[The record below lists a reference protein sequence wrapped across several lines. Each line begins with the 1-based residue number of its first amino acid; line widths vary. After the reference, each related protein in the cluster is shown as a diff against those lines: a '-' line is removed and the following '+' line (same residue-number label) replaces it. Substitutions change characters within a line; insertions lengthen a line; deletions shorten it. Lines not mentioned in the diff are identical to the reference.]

1 MSGSQNRS
9 CCNIIYRLGLNIVM
23 LLTLLLSILLFTG
36 SFLTTCYAD
45 NMETQQVLLRPDNP
59 LWNLLE
65 LAGFGLLFCGCLYLY
80 EKIGEKFRRGLLVF
94 TLTFVFGLGILLILF
109 GRTVPAADALS
120 VYNAAAEWILGNT
133 DIIHP
138 TVSYLSYYPQQIG
151 LMAFLEL
158 LLRIWNLTG
167 LSVPTWHFIKL
178 VYVCLLCGA
187 VWFQYLSLQYLWP
200 ENYKKISCCYLVL
213 VCCNLPMIM
222 YSSFV
227 YGEIPSFAALSV
239 GWYLLLRLLGSSS
252 PDSSYRDNV
261 SPGGSSPGGSY
272 RNNVSPGGSSPD
284 SSYRDNVSRND
295 APSVTAYDYVPRMLR
310 QILFTGFGSILFLT
324 LSVMLRKNSLI
335 PVIAVLLVLLFE
347 ALRPG
352 RNGKMRLGLLIMA
365 VCLAVTSVGI
375 LPLVQKCYE
384 KKAGNTLSSGVTAM
398 SYLAMGM
405 QEASRGCGWYN
416 GFNIDTYDTAGMDTA
431 IANEISRLA
440 IDERLTYFREH
451 PGYTADFYLHKH
463 LSQWADGTY
472 ASRQATLA
480 TYGGRSAFFKEVY
493 EGSLSGGYIEWCNA
507 WQNVLYLG
515 VLVFCIDSLKKRRK
529 SKVVGHMADQ
539 TAGHTAGC
547 TADQMADQLDADQLG
562 ADQLDA
568 DQLGADQHG
577 ADQHGAD
584 RHGADRHGADQHGAD
599 RHGADRHGADRHGAD
614 WHGAD
619 RLGADRLYVYV
630 GLIAV
635 LGGFLFH
642 TFWEANSRYIFSYS
656 LLLMPYCGAGVYTGI
671 CRIRDG
677 VRSRFH

>member
-23 LLTLLLSILLFTG
+23 LLTMLLSMLLFAG

-138 TVSYLSYYPQQIG
+138 TVSYLSYYSQQIG

-167 LSVPTWHFIKL
+167 LSVPAWHFIKL

-187 VWFQYLSLQYLWP
+187 IWFQYLSLQYLWP

-239 GWYLLLRLLGSSS
+239 GCYLLLRLLGSI
-252 PDSSYRDNV
+252 
-261 SPGGSSPGGSY
+261 SPGG
-272 RNNVSPGGSSPD
+272 
-284 SSYRDNVSRND
+284 SYRDNVSRND

-335 PVIAVLLVLLFE
+335 PIIAVLLVLLFE

-431 IANEISRLA
+431 LANEISRLA

-547 TADQMADQLDADQLG
+547 TADHMADQLDANQLG
-562 ADQLDA
+562 ADRHDA
-568 DQLGADQHG
+568 DQ
-577 ADQHGAD
+577 
-584 RHGADRHGADQHGAD
+584 
-599 RHGADRHGADRHGAD
+599 
-614 WHGAD
+614 HGAD

>member
-1 MSGSQNRS
+1 MSGSQNRF

-23 LLTLLLSILLFTG
+23 LLTLLLSMLLFAG

-80 EKIGEKFRRGLLVF
+80 KKIGEKFRRGLLVL

-167 LSVPTWHFIKL
+167 LSVPAWHFIKL

-187 VWFQYLSLQYLWP
+187 IWFQYLSLQYLWP
-200 ENYKKISCCYLVL
+200 ENYKNISCCYLVL

-239 GWYLLLRLLGSSS
+239 GCYLLLRLLGGVS
-252 PDSSYRDNV
+252 PGGSYRDNV
-261 SPGGSSPGGSY
+261 SPC
-272 RNNVSPGGSSPD
+272 GSSPD

-365 VCLAVTSVGI
+365 VCLAVTSVSV
-375 LPLVQKCYE
+375 LPLTQKIYE

-431 IANEISRLA
+431 LANEISRLA

-515 VLVFCIDSLKKRRK
+515 VLVFCIGSLKKRRK

-539 TAGHTAGC
+539 TAGHTEGC
-547 TADQMADQLDADQLG
+547 TADHMADQLDADQL
-562 ADQLDA
+562 
-568 DQLGADQHG
+568 
-577 ADQHGAD
+577 
-584 RHGADRHGADQHGAD
+584 GAD
-599 RHGADRHGADRHGAD
+599 RHGADRHGADRLGAD
-614 WHGAD
+614 RHGAD
-619 RLGADRLYVYV
+619 RLGADRLYIYV

-642 TFWEANSRYIFSYS
+642 IFWEANSRYIFSYS
-656 LLLMPYCGAGVYTGI
+656 LLLMPYCGAGIYTGI

>member
-1 MSGSQNRS
+1 
-9 CCNIIYRLGLNIVM
+9 M
-23 LLTLLLSILLFTG
+23 LLTLLLSMLLFAG

-80 EKIGEKFRRGLLVF
+80 KKIGEKFRRGLLVF

-167 LSVPTWHFIKL
+167 LSVPAWHFIKL

-187 VWFQYLSLQYLWP
+187 IWFQYLSLQYLWP

-239 GWYLLLRLLGSSS
+239 GCYLLLRLLG
-252 PDSSYRDNV
+252 NV
-261 SPGGSSPGGSY
+261 SPGGSY
-272 RNNVSPGGSSPD
+272 RDNVSPGGSSPD

-539 TAGHTAGC
+539 TAGHTAGR
-547 TADQMADQLDADQLG
+547 TADQMADQL
-562 ADQLDA
+562 
-568 DQLGADQHG
+568 
-577 ADQHGAD
+577 GAD
-584 RHGADRHGADQHGAD
+584 RHDADRHGVDQ
-599 RHGADRHGADRHGAD
+599 
-614 WHGAD
+614 
-619 RLGADRLYVYV
+619 LYVYV

-656 LLLMPYCGAGVYTGI
+656 LLLMPYCGTGVYTGI

>member
-23 LLTLLLSILLFTG
+23 LLTLLLSMLLFAG

-80 EKIGEKFRRGLLVF
+80 KKIGEKFRRGLLVF

-120 VYNAAAEWILGNT
+120 VYNAAAEWILRNT

-167 LSVPTWHFIKL
+167 LSVPAWHFIKL

-187 VWFQYLSLQYLWP
+187 IWFQYLSLQYLWP
-200 ENYKKISCCYLVL
+200 ENYKNISCCYLVL

-239 GWYLLLRLLGSSS
+239 GCYLLLRLLGSVS
-252 PDSSYRDNV
+252 PGGSYRDNV
-261 SPGGSSPGGSY
+261 SPGSSY
-272 RNNVSPGGSSPD
+272 RDNISPGGSSPD

-335 PVIAVLLVLLFE
+335 PIIAVLLVLLFE

-431 IANEISRLA
+431 LANEISRLA

-539 TAGHTAGC
+539 TAGYTAGC
-547 TADQMADQLDADQLG
+547 TADHMADQ
-562 ADQLDA
+562 
-568 DQLGADQHG
+568 
-577 ADQHGAD
+577 
-584 RHGADRHGADQHGAD
+584 
-599 RHGADRHGADRHGAD
+599 HGAD

>member
-23 LLTLLLSILLFTG
+23 LLTMLLSMLLFAG

-45 NMETQQVLLRPDNP
+45 NMETQRVLLRPDNP

-167 LSVPTWHFIKL
+167 LSVPAWHFIKL

-187 VWFQYLSLQYLWP
+187 IWFQYLSLQYLWP

-227 YGEIPSFAALSV
+227 YGEIPSFAALSM
-239 GWYLLLRLLGSSS
+239 GCYLLLRLLGG
-252 PDSSYRDNV
+252 V
-261 SPGGSSPGGSY
+261 SPGGSY
-272 RNNVSPGGSSPD
+272 RDSVSLGGSSLGG
-284 SSYRDNVSRND
+284 SSLGGSSLGGSRND

-375 LPLVQKCYE
+375 LPLIQKCYE

-507 WQNVLYLG
+507 WQNALYLG
-515 VLVFCIDSLKKRRK
+515 VLIFCIDSLKKRRE
-529 SKVVGHMADQ
+529 SRATGHMDGRTADRMAEHTAGYTADQ
-539 TAGHTAGC
+539 MAEHTTGCTADPIVGHTAGC
-547 TADQMADQLDADQLG
+547 TADRPG
-562 ADQLDA
+562 T
-568 DQLGADQHG
+568 
-577 ADQHGAD
+577 
-584 RHGADRHGADQHGAD
+584 
-599 RHGADRHGADRHGAD
+599 
-614 WHGAD
+614 D
-619 RLGADRLYVYV
+619 RLGTDHLYVYV

-656 LLLMPYCGAGVYTGI
+656 LLLMPYCGTGVYTGI

>member
-23 LLTLLLSILLFTG
+23 LLTLLLSMLLFAG

-65 LAGFGLLFCGCLYLY
+65 LAGFGLLFCGCLSLY

-167 LSVPTWHFIKL
+167 LSVPAWHFIKL

-187 VWFQYLSLQYLWP
+187 IWFQYLSLQYLWP

-239 GWYLLLRLLGSSS
+239 GCYLLLRLLGS
-252 PDSSYRDNV
+252 V
-261 SPGGSSPGGSY
+261 SPGGSS
-272 RNNVSPGGSSPD
+272 
-284 SSYRDNVSRND
+284 RDNVSRND

-335 PVIAVLLVLLFE
+335 PIIAVLLVLLFE

-547 TADQMADQLDADQLG
+547 TADHMADQLDADQL
-562 ADQLDA
+562 
-568 DQLGADQHG
+568 G

-599 RHGADRHGADRHGAD
+599 QHGADRHGADRHGANRLGADRHGADRHGAD

>member
-23 LLTLLLSILLFTG
+23 LLTLLLSMLLFAG

-167 LSVPTWHFIKL
+167 LSAPAWHFIKL

-200 ENYKKISCCYLVL
+200 EKYKKISCCYLVL

-239 GWYLLLRLLGSSS
+239 GCYLLLRLLGGVSPGGSYRDNVSPCGSS

-261 SPGGSSPGGSY
+261 SLGS
-272 RNNVSPGGSSPD
+272 SSPD

-384 KKAGNTLSSGVTAM
+384 KKTGNTLSSGVTAM

-547 TADQMADQLDADQLG
+547 TADHMAEHTAGRTADPIVG
-562 ADQLDA
+562 HTA
-568 DQLGADQHG
+568 GRT
-577 ADQHGAD
+577 AD
-584 RHGADRHGADQHGAD
+584 RPGT
-599 RHGADRHGADRHGAD
+599 
-614 WHGAD
+614 D
-619 RLGADRLYVYV
+619 RLGTDHLYVYV

>member
-1 MSGSQNRS
+1 MSGSQNRF

-23 LLTLLLSILLFTG
+23 LLSLLLSMLLFAG

-80 EKIGEKFRRGLLVF
+80 KKIGEKFRRGLLVF

-167 LSVPTWHFIKL
+167 LSVPAWHFIKL

-187 VWFQYLSLQYLWP
+187 IWFQYLSLQYLWP
-200 ENYKKISCCYLVL
+200 ENYKNISCCYLVL

-239 GWYLLLRLLGSSS
+239 GCYLLLRLLGSVS
-252 PDSSYRDNV
+252 PSSSYRDSV
-261 SPGGSSPGGSY
+261 SLGG
-272 RNNVSPGGSSPD
+272 
-284 SSYRDNVSRND
+284 SYRDNVSRND
-295 APSVTAYDYVPRMLR
+295 APSVTAYDHVPRMLR
-310 QILFTGFGSILFLT
+310 QILFTGFSSILFLT
-324 LSVMLRKNSLI
+324 LSVLLRKNSLI

-365 VCLAVTSVGI
+365 VCLAVTSVSV
-375 LPLVQKCYE
+375 LPLTQKIYE

-431 IANEISRLA
+431 LANEISRLA
-440 IDERLTYFREH
+440 IDVRLAYFLEH

-515 VLVFCIDSLKKRRK
+515 VLVFCIGSLKKRRK
-529 SKVVGHMADQ
+529 SRAAGHMDGRTADRM
-539 TAGHTAGC
+539 AEHTAGY
-547 TADQMADQLDADQLG
+547 TADQMAEHTTG
-562 ADQLDA
+562 CT
-568 DQLGADQHG
+568 
-577 ADQHGAD
+577 AD
-584 RHGADRHGADQHGAD
+584 RPGTDRL
-599 RHGADRHGADRHGAD
+599 
-614 WHGAD
+614 GAD
-619 RLGADRLYVYV
+619 RLGADRLGTDRLYVYV

-642 TFWEANSRYIFSYS
+642 IFWEANSRYIFSYS
-656 LLLMPYCGAGVYTGI
+656 LLLMPYCGAGIYTGI

>member
-23 LLTLLLSILLFTG
+23 LLTLLLSMLLFAG

-80 EKIGEKFRRGLLVF
+80 EKTGEKFRRGLLVF
-94 TLTFVFGLGILLILF
+94 TLTFVFVIGVLLILF

-167 LSVPTWHFIKL
+167 LSAPAWHFIKFI
-178 VYVCLLCGA
+178 YVCLLCGA
-187 VWFQYLSLQYLWP
+187 IWFQYLSLQYLWP

-239 GWYLLLRLLGSSS
+239 GCYLLLRLLGSVSPGGSS
-252 PDSSYRDNV
+252 RDSV
-261 SPGGSSPGGSY
+261 SPGGSSPH
-272 RNNVSPGGSSPD
+272 
-284 SSYRDNVSRND
+284 
-295 APSVTAYDYVPRMLR
+295 MLCR
-310 QILFTGFGSILFLT
+310 IIFTGLGSILFLT

-335 PVIAVLLVLLFE
+335 PIIAVLLVLLFE
-347 ALRPG
+347 ALRFG
-352 RNGKMRLGLLIMA
+352 RSVRSRLCLLGMA

-384 KKAGNTLSSGVTAM
+384 KKSGNTLSSGVTAM

-431 IANEISRLA
+431 LANEISRLA
-440 IDERLTYFREH
+440 IDERLAYFREH

-480 TYGGRSAFFKEVY
+480 TYGGRSSFFKEVY

-547 TADQMADQLDADQLG
+547 TADHMADQL
-562 ADQLDA
+562 
-568 DQLGADQHG
+568 
-577 ADQHGAD
+577 
-584 RHGADRHGADQHGAD
+584 GAD

-614 WHGAD
+614 RLGADRHGAD
-619 RLGADRLYVYV
+619 WHGADRLYVYV

-642 TFWEANSRYIFSYS
+642 IFWEANSRYIFSYS

>member
-1 MSGSQNRS
+1 
-9 CCNIIYRLGLNIVM
+9 M
-23 LLTLLLSILLFTG
+23 LLTLLLSMLLFAG

-167 LSVPTWHFIKL
+167 LSVPAWHFIKL

-187 VWFQYLSLQYLWP
+187 IWFQYLSLQYLWP

-239 GWYLLLRLLGSSS
+239 GCYLLLRLLGGSS
-252 PDSSYRDNV
+252 PDS
-261 SPGGSSPGGSY
+261 SY

-539 TAGHTAGC
+539 TAGHTAGR
-547 TADQMADQLDADQLG
+547 TADQMADQL
-562 ADQLDA
+562 
-568 DQLGADQHG
+568 
-577 ADQHGAD
+577 GAD
-584 RHGADRHGADQHGAD
+584 RHDADRHGVDQ
-599 RHGADRHGADRHGAD
+599 
-614 WHGAD
+614 
-619 RLGADRLYVYV
+619 LYVYV

-656 LLLMPYCGAGVYTGI
+656 LLLMPYCGTGVYTGI

>member
-1 MSGSQNRS
+1 MSGSQHRS
-9 CCNIIYRLGLNIVM
+9 CYNIIYRLGLNIVM
-23 LLTLLLSILLFTG
+23 LLTLLLSMLLFAG

-80 EKIGEKFRRGLLVF
+80 KKIGEKFRRGLLVF

-167 LSVPTWHFIKL
+167 LSVPAWHFIKL

-187 VWFQYLSLQYLWP
+187 IWFQYLSLQYLWP

-239 GWYLLLRLLGSSS
+239 GCYLLLRLLGGVSPGGSYQDNVSPCGSS

-261 SPGGSSPGGSY
+261 SLGS
-272 RNNVSPGGSSPD
+272 SSPD

-375 LPLVQKCYE
+375 LPLIQKCYE

-480 TYGGRSAFFKEVY
+480 TYGGRSAFFKKVY

-515 VLVFCIDSLKKRRK
+515 VMVFCIDSLKKRRK
-529 SKVVGHMADQ
+529 SKVAGQTTGQ
-539 TAGHTAGC
+539 TAGC
-547 TADQMADQLDADQLG
+547 SADQMAEQLGTDLLG
-562 ADQLDA
+562 ADQ
-568 DQLGADQHG
+568 
-577 ADQHGAD
+577 
-584 RHGADRHGADQHGAD
+584 
-599 RHGADRHGADRHGAD
+599 
-614 WHGAD
+614 
-619 RLGADRLYVYV
+619 LYVYV

-671 CRIRDG
+671 CRIRDV

>member
-9 CCNIIYRLGLNIVM
+9 CCNIIHRLGLNIVM
-23 LLTLLLSILLFTG
+23 LLTLLLSMLLFAG

-167 LSVPTWHFIKL
+167 LSVPAWHFIKL

-187 VWFQYLSLQYLWP
+187 IWFQYLSLQYLWP

-239 GWYLLLRLLGSSS
+239 GCYLLLRLLGG
-252 PDSSYRDNV
+252 V
-261 SPGGSSPGGSY
+261 SPGG
-272 RNNVSPGGSSPD
+272 
-284 SSYRDNVSRND
+284 SYRDNVSRND

-515 VLVFCIDSLKKRRK
+515 VLVFCIGSLKKRRK

-547 TADQMADQLDADQLG
+547 TADHM

-599 RHGADRHGADRHGAD
+599 RHGADRHGAD

-619 RLGADRLYVYV
+619 RLYIYV

>member
-23 LLTLLLSILLFTG
+23 LLTLLLSMLLFAG

-167 LSVPTWHFIKL
+167 LSVPAWHFIKL

-187 VWFQYLSLQYLWP
+187 IWFQYLSLQYLWP

-239 GWYLLLRLLGSSS
+239 GCYLLLRLLGS
-252 PDSSYRDNV
+252 
-261 SPGGSSPGGSY
+261 
-272 RNNVSPGGSSPD
+272 VSPGGSSPD

-515 VLVFCIDSLKKRRK
+515 VLVFCIGSLKKRRK

-547 TADQMADQLDADQLG
+547 TADHMADQHGADWHGADRLG
-562 ADQLDA
+562 ADRH
-568 DQLGADQHG
+568 GADRHG

-584 RHGADRHGADQHGAD
+584 RLGADRHGADQHGAD
-599 RHGADRHGADRHGAD
+599 RHGADRHGAD

-619 RLGADRLYVYV
+619 RLYIYV

>member
-23 LLTLLLSILLFTG
+23 LLTLLLSMLLFAG

-65 LAGFGLLFCGCLYLY
+65 LAGFGLLFCGCLSLY

-167 LSVPTWHFIKL
+167 LSVPAWHFIKL

-187 VWFQYLSLQYLWP
+187 IWFQYLSLQYLWP
-200 ENYKKISCCYLVL
+200 ENYKNISCCYLVL

-261 SPGGSSPGGSY
+261 SPGGSSPDSSY
-272 RNNVSPGGSSPD
+272 RNNVSPGGS
-284 SSYRDNVSRND
+284 YR
-295 APSVTAYDYVPRMLR
+295 
-310 QILFTGFGSILFLT
+310 IIFTGFGSILFLT

-539 TAGHTAGC
+539 TAGYTAGC
-547 TADQMADQLDADQLG
+547 TADHMADQ
-562 ADQLDA
+562 
-568 DQLGADQHG
+568 
-577 ADQHGAD
+577 
-584 RHGADRHGADQHGAD
+584 
-599 RHGADRHGADRHGAD
+599 HGAD

>member
-23 LLTLLLSILLFTG
+23 LLTLLLSMLLFAG

-80 EKIGEKFRRGLLVF
+80 KKIGEKFRRGLLVF

-167 LSVPTWHFIKL
+167 LSVPAWHFIKL

-187 VWFQYLSLQYLWP
+187 IWFQYLSLQYLWP

-239 GWYLLLRLLGSSS
+239 GCYLLLRLLGGVSPGGSYQDNVSPCGSS

-261 SPGGSSPGGSY
+261 SLGS
-272 RNNVSPGGSSPD
+272 SSPD

-375 LPLVQKCYE
+375 LPLIQKCYE

-515 VLVFCIDSLKKRRK
+515 VLVFCIDSLKKHRK

-547 TADQMADQLDADQLG
+547 TADHMADQ
-562 ADQLDA
+562 
-568 DQLGADQHG
+568 
-577 ADQHGAD
+577 
-584 RHGADRHGADQHGAD
+584 
-599 RHGADRHGADRHGAD
+599 HGAD

-619 RLGADRLYVYV
+619 RLGADRHGADRHGADRLYIYV

>member
-23 LLTLLLSILLFTG
+23 LLTLLLSMLLFAG

-80 EKIGEKFRRGLLVF
+80 AKIGERFRRGLLLF
-94 TLTFVFGLGILLILF
+94 TLGFVFGLGVLLILF

-138 TVSYLSYYPQQIG
+138 TASYLSYYPQQIG

-158 LLRIWNLTG
+158 MLRIWNLTG
-167 LSVPTWHFIKL
+167 LSAPAWHFIKL

-187 VWFQYLSLQYLWP
+187 IWFQYLSLQYLWP
-200 ENYKKISCCYLVL
+200 ENYKKISCCYLVM

-239 GWYLLLRLLGSSS
+239 GCYLLLRLLGSSS
-252 PDSSYRDNV
+252 PDSFSRDNV
-261 SPGGSSPGGSY
+261 SLGSASL
-272 RNNVSPGGSSPD
+272 D

-295 APSVTAYDYVPRMLR
+295 APSVTTHGPAPHMLCR
-310 QILFTGFGSILFLT
+310 IIFTGFGSILFLT
-324 LSVMLRKNSLI
+324 LAVMLRKNSLV

-365 VCLAVTSVGI
+365 VCLAVTSVNV
-375 LPLVQKCYE
+375 LPLTQKIYE

-405 QEASRGCGWYN
+405 QEAPRGCGWYN
-416 GFNIDTYDTAGMDTA
+416 GFNIDIYDAAGMNTA
-431 IANEISRLA
+431 LSNEISRLA
-440 IDERLTYFREH
+440 INERLVYFREH

-507 WQNVLYLG
+507 WQNILYLG
-515 VLVFCIDSLKKRRK
+515 MLVFCIDSLKKRRE
-529 SKVVGHMADQ
+529 SRVAGHMADQ

-547 TADQMADQLDADQLG
+547 TADHMADQLDADQLG
-562 ADQLDA
+562 AD
-568 DQLGADQHG
+568 
-577 ADQHGAD
+577 
-584 RHGADRHGADQHGAD
+584 RHGADRYGAD
-599 RHGADRHGADRHGAD
+599 RH
-614 WHGAD
+614 
-619 RLGADRLYVYV
+619 GADRLYVYV

-656 LLLMPYCGAGVYTGI
+656 LLLMPYCGAGVCTGI

>member
-1 MSGSQNRS
+1 
-9 CCNIIYRLGLNIVM
+9 M
-23 LLTLLLSILLFTG
+23 LLTLLLSMLLFAG

-167 LSVPTWHFIKL
+167 LSVPAWHFIKL

-187 VWFQYLSLQYLWP
+187 IWFQYLSLQYLWP
-200 ENYKKISCCYLVL
+200 ENYKNISCCYLVL

-239 GWYLLLRLLGSSS
+239 GWYLLLRLLGG
-252 PDSSYRDNV
+252 V
-261 SPGGSSPGGSY
+261 SPGGSS
-272 RNNVSPGGSSPD
+272 
-284 SSYRDNVSRND
+284 RDNVSRND

-547 TADQMADQLDADQLG
+547 TADHM
-562 ADQLDA
+562 
-568 DQLGADQHG
+568 ADQHG
-577 ADQHGAD
+577 ADWHGADRLGADRHGAD

-599 RHGADRHGADRHGAD
+599 RLGADQHGADWHGADRHGADRHGAD
-614 WHGAD
+614 
-619 RLGADRLYVYV
+619 RLYIYV

>member
-23 LLTLLLSILLFTG
+23 LLTLLLSMLLFAG

-167 LSVPTWHFIKL
+167 LSAPAWHFIKL

-200 ENYKKISCCYLVL
+200 EKYKKISCCYLVL

-239 GWYLLLRLLGSSS
+239 GCYLLLRLLGGVSPGGSYRDNVSPCGSS

-261 SPGGSSPGGSY
+261 SLGS
-272 RNNVSPGGSSPD
+272 SSPD

-375 LPLVQKCYE
+375 LPLIQKCYE

-493 EGSLSGGYIEWCNA
+493 EGSLASAYIEWGNA

-515 VLVFCIDSLKKRRK
+515 MLLFCIATVRKRRPCNG
-529 SKVVGHMADQ
+529 SANAAANDDFRFRSI
-539 TAGHTAGC
+539 C
-547 TADQMADQLDADQLG
+547 
-562 ADQLDA
+562 
-568 DQLGADQHG
+568 
-577 ADQHGAD
+577 
-584 RHGADRHGADQHGAD
+584 
-599 RHGADRHGADRHGAD
+599 
-614 WHGAD
+614 
-619 RLGADRLYVYV
+619 LYTYT

>member
-23 LLTLLLSILLFTG
+23 LLTLLLSMLLFAG

-65 LAGFGLLFCGCLYLY
+65 LAGFGLLFCGCLSLY

-167 LSVPTWHFIKL
+167 LSVPAWHFIKL

-187 VWFQYLSLQYLWP
+187 IWFQYLSLQYLWP

-239 GWYLLLRLLGSSS
+239 GCYLLLRLLGGVSPGGSYQDNVSPCGSS

-261 SPGGSSPGGSY
+261 SLGS
-272 RNNVSPGGSSPD
+272 SSPD

-375 LPLVQKCYE
+375 LPLIQKCYE

-515 VLVFCIDSLKKRRK
+515 MLVFCIGSLKKRRK

-539 TAGHTAGC
+539 TAGHTEGC
-547 TADQMADQLDADQLG
+547 TADHM

-599 RHGADRHGADRHGAD
+599 RHGADRHGAD

-619 RLGADRLYVYV
+619 RLYIYV

>member
-23 LLTLLLSILLFTG
+23 LLTLLLSMLLFAG

-45 NMETQQVLLRPDNP
+45 NMETQQVLLRPDNL

-80 EKIGEKFRRGLLVF
+80 KKIGEKFRRGLLVF

-167 LSVPTWHFIKL
+167 LSVPAWHFIKL

-187 VWFQYLSLQYLWP
+187 IWFQHLSLQYLWP

-239 GWYLLLRLLGSSS
+239 GWYLLLRLLGGVS
-252 PDSSYRDNV
+252 PDSSSRDNV
-261 SPGGSSPGGSY
+261 SPGDSY
-272 RNNVSPGGSSPD
+272 R
-284 SSYRDNVSRND
+284 
-295 APSVTAYDYVPRMLR
+295 
-310 QILFTGFGSILFLT
+310 IIFTGFGSILFLT

-440 IDERLTYFREH
+440 IDESLTYFREH

-547 TADQMADQLDADQLG
+547 TADHM
-562 ADQLDA
+562 
-568 DQLGADQHG
+568 

-584 RHGADRHGADQHGAD
+584 RLGADRHGADQHGAD
-599 RHGADRHGADRHGAD
+599 RHGADRHGAD

-619 RLGADRLYVYV
+619 RLYIYV

>member
-23 LLTLLLSILLFTG
+23 LLTLLLSILLFAG

-167 LSVPTWHFIKL
+167 LSVPAWHFIKL

-187 VWFQYLSLQYLWP
+187 IWFQYLSLQYLWP

-239 GWYLLLRLLGSSS
+239 GCYLLLRLLGSI
-252 PDSSYRDNV
+252 
-261 SPGGSSPGGSY
+261 SPGGSY
-272 RNNVSPGGSSPD
+272 RDNVSPGGSSPD
-284 SSYRDNVSRND
+284 SSYRNNVSRND

-539 TAGHTAGC
+539 TAG
-547 TADQMADQLDADQLG
+547 
-562 ADQLDA
+562 
-568 DQLGADQHG
+568 QHG
-577 ADQHGAD
+577 ADQLGAD

-599 RHGADRHGADRHGAD
+599 RHGADRHGADR
-614 WHGAD
+614 
-619 RLGADRLYVYV
+619 LYIYV

-656 LLLMPYCGAGVYTGI
+656 LLLMPYCGAGVYTEI

>member
-23 LLTLLLSILLFTG
+23 LLTLLLSMLLFAG

-167 LSVPTWHFIKL
+167 LSVPAWHFIKL

-200 ENYKKISCCYLVL
+200 ENYKNISCCYLVL

-239 GWYLLLRLLGSSS
+239 GWYLLLRLLGS
-252 PDSSYRDNV
+252 V
-261 SPGGSSPGGSY
+261 SPGG
-272 RNNVSPGGSSPD
+272 
-284 SSYRDNVSRND
+284 SYRDNVSRND

-375 LPLVQKCYE
+375 LPLIQKCYE

-539 TAGHTAGC
+539 TAGYTAGC
-547 TADQMADQLDADQLG
+547 TADHMADQ
-562 ADQLDA
+562 
-568 DQLGADQHG
+568 
-577 ADQHGAD
+577 
-584 RHGADRHGADQHGAD
+584 
-599 RHGADRHGADRHGAD
+599 HGAD

-671 CRIRDG
+671 CRIRDW

>member
-23 LLTLLLSILLFTG
+23 LLTLLLSMLLFAG

-80 EKIGEKFRRGLLVF
+80 AKIGERFRRGLLLF
-94 TLTFVFGLGILLILF
+94 TLGFVFGLGVLLILF

-138 TVSYLSYYPQQIG
+138 TASYLSYYPQQIG

-167 LSVPTWHFIKL
+167 LSAPAWHFIKL

-187 VWFQYLSLQYLWP
+187 IWFQYLSLQYLWP

-239 GWYLLLRLLGSSS
+239 GCYLLLRLLGSASLDS
-252 PDSSYRDNV
+252 ASLDSSYRDNI
-261 SPGGSSPGGSY
+261 
-272 RNNVSPGGSSPD
+272 
-284 SSYRDNVSRND
+284 SRND
-295 APSVTAYDYVPRMLR
+295 APSVTTHGPAPHMLCR
-310 QILFTGFGSILFLT
+310 IIFTGFGSILFLT
-324 LSVMLRKNSLI
+324 LSVMLRKNSLV

-365 VCLAVTSVGI
+365 VCLAVTSVNV
-375 LPLVQKCYE
+375 LPLTQKIYE
-384 KKAGNTLSSGVTAM
+384 KKTGNTLSSGVTAM

-405 QEASRGCGWYN
+405 QEAPRGCGWYN
-416 GFNIDTYDTAGMDTA
+416 GFNIDTYDAAGMDTA
-431 IANEISRLA
+431 LANEISRLA
-440 IDERLTYFREH
+440 INERLVYFREH

-480 TYGGRSAFFKEVY
+480 TYGGRGAFFKEVY

-507 WQNVLYLG
+507 WQNILYLG
-515 VLVFCIDSLKKRRK
+515 VLVFCIDSFKKRREFR
-529 SKVVGHMADQ
+529 VAGHMADQ

-547 TADQMADQLDADQLG
+547 TADHMADQLDADQLG
-562 ADQLDA
+562 ADQL
-568 DQLGADQHG
+568 
-577 ADQHGAD
+577 GAD
-584 RHGADRHGADQHGAD
+584 RHGADRH
-599 RHGADRHGADRHGAD
+599 
-614 WHGAD
+614 
-619 RLGADRLYVYV
+619 GADRLYVYV

-656 LLLMPYCGAGVYTGI
+656 LLLMPYCGAGVCTGI

>member
-23 LLTLLLSILLFTG
+23 LLTLLLSMLLFAG

-80 EKIGEKFRRGLLVF
+80 AKIGERFRRGLLLF
-94 TLTFVFGLGILLILF
+94 TLGFVFGLGVLLILF

-138 TVSYLSYYPQQIG
+138 TASYLSYYPQQIG

-167 LSVPTWHFIKL
+167 LSAPAWHFIKL
-178 VYVCLLCGA
+178 VYVCLLCVA
-187 VWFQYLSLQYLWP
+187 IWFQYLSLQYLWP
-200 ENYKKISCCYLVL
+200 ENYKKISCCYLVM

-239 GWYLLLRLLGSSS
+239 GWYLLLRLLGSASL
-252 PDSSYRDNV
+252 DSASLDSASLDSASLDSV
-261 SPGGSSPGGSY
+261 SPGSASLDSA
-272 RNNVSPGGSSPD
+272 SLD
-284 SSYRDNVSRND
+284 SSYRDNVSRNG
-295 APSVTAYDYVPRMLR
+295 APSVTAPHMLCR
-310 QILFTGFGSILFLT
+310 IIFTGFGSILFLT
-324 LSVMLRKNSLI
+324 LSVMLRKNSLV

-365 VCLAVTSVGI
+365 VCLAVTSVNV
-375 LPLVQKCYE
+375 LPLTQKIYE

-405 QEASRGCGWYN
+405 QEAPRGCGWYN
-416 GFNIDTYDTAGMDTA
+416 GFNIDTYDAAGMDTA
-431 IANEISRLA
+431 LANEISRLA
-440 IDERLTYFREH
+440 INERLVYFREH

-507 WQNVLYLG
+507 WQNILYLG
-515 VLVFCIDSLKKRRK
+515 VLVFCIDSLKKRRN
-529 SKVVGHMADQ
+529 SKVVGRMADQ
-539 TAGHTAGC
+539 TA
-547 TADQMADQLDADQLG
+547 DRLG
-562 ADQLDA
+562 ADP
-568 DQLGADQHG
+568 
-577 ADQHGAD
+577 
-584 RHGADRHGADQHGAD
+584 HGAD

-614 WHGAD
+614 
-619 RLGADRLYVYV
+619 RLYIYV

-656 LLLMPYCGAGVYTGI
+656 LLLMPYCGAGVCTGI

>member
-23 LLTLLLSILLFTG
+23 LLTLLLSMLLFAG

-65 LAGFGLLFCGCLYLY
+65 LAGFGLLFCGCLSLY

-120 VYNAAAEWILGNT
+120 VYNAAAEWILENT

-167 LSVPTWHFIKL
+167 LSAPAWHFIKL

-187 VWFQYLSLQYLWP
+187 IWFQYLSLQYLWP
-200 ENYKKISCCYLVL
+200 EKYKKISCCYLVL

-261 SPGGSSPGGSY
+261 SPGGSY
-272 RNNVSPGGSSPD
+272 R
-284 SSYRDNVSRND
+284 
-295 APSVTAYDYVPRMLR
+295 
-310 QILFTGFGSILFLT
+310 IIFTGFGSILFLT

-547 TADQMADQLDADQLG
+547 TADHI
-562 ADQLDA
+562 
-568 DQLGADQHG
+568 ADQHG
-577 ADQHGAD
+577 ADRLGADRHGAD

-599 RHGADRHGADRHGAD
+599 RHGAD

-619 RLGADRLYVYV
+619 RLYIYV

>member
-23 LLTLLLSILLFTG
+23 LLTLLLSMLLFAG

-239 GWYLLLRLLGSSS
+239 GCYLLLRLLGG
-252 PDSSYRDNV
+252 V
-261 SPGGSSPGGSY
+261 SPGGSY
-272 RNNVSPGGSSPD
+272 RDNVSPGGSSPD

-539 TAGHTAGC
+539 TAGYTAGC
-547 TADQMADQLDADQLG
+547 TADHM

-584 RHGADRHGADQHGAD
+584 RHGADRHGAD
-599 RHGADRHGADRHGAD
+599 

-619 RLGADRLYVYV
+619 RLYIYV

>member
-23 LLTLLLSILLFTG
+23 LLTLLLSMLLFAG

-94 TLTFVFGLGILLILF
+94 TLTFVFGFGILLILF

-167 LSVPTWHFIKL
+167 LSVPAWHFIKL

-252 PDSSYRDNV
+252 R
-261 SPGGSSPGGSY
+261 
-272 RNNVSPGGSSPD
+272 
-284 SSYRDNVSRND
+284 
-295 APSVTAYDYVPRMLR
+295 
-310 QILFTGFGSILFLT
+310 ILFTGFGSILFLT

-507 WQNVLYLG
+507 WQNALYLG
-515 VLVFCIDSLKKRRK
+515 VLIFCIDSLKKRRE
-529 SKVVGHMADQ
+529 SRATGHMDGRTADRMAEHTAGYTADQ
-539 TAGHTAGC
+539 MAEHTTGCTADPIVGHTAGC
-547 TADQMADQLDADQLG
+547 TADRPG
-562 ADQLDA
+562 T
-568 DQLGADQHG
+568 
-577 ADQHGAD
+577 
-584 RHGADRHGADQHGAD
+584 
-599 RHGADRHGADRHGAD
+599 
-614 WHGAD
+614 D
-619 RLGADRLYVYV
+619 RLGTDHLYVYV

-656 LLLMPYCGAGVYTGI
+656 LLLMPYCGTGVYTGI

>member
-1 MSGSQNRS
+1 
-9 CCNIIYRLGLNIVM
+9 M
-23 LLTLLLSILLFTG
+23 LLTLLLSMLLFAG

-167 LSVPTWHFIKL
+167 LSVPAWHFIKL

-187 VWFQYLSLQYLWP
+187 IWFQYLSLQYLWP

-239 GWYLLLRLLGSSS
+239 GCYLLLRLLGSVS
-252 PDSSYRDNV
+252 PSSSYRDSV
-261 SPGGSSPGGSY
+261 SLGG
-272 RNNVSPGGSSPD
+272 
-284 SSYRDNVSRND
+284 SYRDNVSRND
-295 APSVTAYDYVPRMLR
+295 APSVTAYDHVPRMLR
-310 QILFTGFGSILFLT
+310 QILFTGFSSILFLT
-324 LSVMLRKNSLI
+324 LSVLLRKNSLI

-365 VCLAVTSVGI
+365 VCLAVTSVSV
-375 LPLVQKCYE
+375 LPLTQKIYE

-431 IANEISRLA
+431 LANEISRLA
-440 IDERLTYFREH
+440 IDVRLAYFLEH

-515 VLVFCIDSLKKRRK
+515 VLVFCIGSLKKRRK
-529 SKVVGHMADQ
+529 SRAAGHMDGR
-539 TAGHTAGC
+539 TANRMAEHTAGR
-547 TADQMADQLDADQLG
+547 TADRPG
-562 ADQLDA
+562 T
-568 DQLGADQHG
+568 
-577 ADQHGAD
+577 
-584 RHGADRHGADQHGAD
+584 
-599 RHGADRHGADRHGAD
+599 
-614 WHGAD
+614 D
-619 RLGADRLYVYV
+619 RLGTDHLYVYV

>member
-23 LLTLLLSILLFTG
+23 LLTLLLSMLLFAG

-80 EKIGEKFRRGLLVF
+80 KKIGEKFRRGLLVF

-167 LSVPTWHFIKL
+167 LSVPAWHFIKL

-187 VWFQYLSLQYLWP
+187 IWFQHLSLQYLWP

-239 GWYLLLRLLGSSS
+239 GCYLLLRLLGSGS
-252 PDSSYRDNV
+252 PGGSYRDNV
-261 SPGGSSPGGSY
+261 SPGGSS
-272 RNNVSPGGSSPD
+272 
-284 SSYRDNVSRND
+284 RDCVSRSD
-295 APSVTAYDYVPRMLR
+295 APSVSAHGPAPHLLCRMF
-310 QILFTGFGSILFLT
+310 FTGFGSILFLT

-539 TAGHTAGC
+539 TAGQHG
-547 TADQMADQLDADQLG
+547 ADQLG
-562 ADQLDA
+562 ADR
-568 DQLGADQHG
+568 HG
-577 ADQHGAD
+577 ADQNGAD

-599 RHGADRHGADRHGAD
+599 RHGADRHGAD

-619 RLGADRLYVYV
+619 RLYIYV

-656 LLLMPYCGAGVYTGI
+656 LLLMPYCGAGVYTEI

>member
-1 MSGSQNRS
+1 MSGSQNRF

-23 LLTLLLSILLFTG
+23 LLTLLLSMLLFAG

-80 EKIGEKFRRGLLVF
+80 KKIGEKFRRGLLVL

-167 LSVPTWHFIKL
+167 LSVPAWHFIKL

-187 VWFQYLSLQYLWP
+187 IWFQYLSLQYLWP

-239 GWYLLLRLLGSSS
+239 GCYLLLRLLGSVS
-252 PDSSYRDNV
+252 PSSSYRDSV
-261 SPGGSSPGGSY
+261 SLGG
-272 RNNVSPGGSSPD
+272 
-284 SSYRDNVSRND
+284 SYRDNVSRND
-295 APSVTAYDYVPRMLR
+295 APSVTAYDHVPRMLR
-310 QILFTGFGSILFLT
+310 QILFTGFSSILFLT
-324 LSVMLRKNSLI
+324 LSVLLRKNSLI

-365 VCLAVTSVGI
+365 VCLAVTSVSV
-375 LPLVQKCYE
+375 LPLTQKIYE

-431 IANEISRLA
+431 LANEISRLA
-440 IDERLTYFREH
+440 IDVRLAYFLEH

-515 VLVFCIDSLKKRRK
+515 VLVFCIGSLKKRRK
-529 SKVVGHMADQ
+529 SRAAGHMDGRTADRM
-539 TAGHTAGC
+539 AEHTAGY
-547 TADQMADQLDADQLG
+547 TADQMAEHTTG
-562 ADQLDA
+562 CT
-568 DQLGADQHG
+568 
-577 ADQHGAD
+577 AD
-584 RHGADRHGADQHGAD
+584 RPGTDRL
-599 RHGADRHGADRHGAD
+599 
-614 WHGAD
+614 GAD
-619 RLGADRLYVYV
+619 RLGADRLGTDRLYVYV

-642 TFWEANSRYIFSYS
+642 IFWEANSRYIFSYS
-656 LLLMPYCGAGVYTGI
+656 LLLMPYCGAGIYTGI

>member
-1 MSGSQNRS
+1 MSGSQHRS
-9 CCNIIYRLGLNIVM
+9 CYNIIYRLGLNIVM
-23 LLTLLLSILLFTG
+23 LLTLLLSMLLFAG

-80 EKIGEKFRRGLLVF
+80 EKTGEKFRRGLLVF
-94 TLTFVFGLGILLILF
+94 TLTFVFVIGVLLILF

-167 LSVPTWHFIKL
+167 LSAPAWHFIKL
-178 VYVCLLCGA
+178 VYICLLCGA
-187 VWFQYLSLQYLWP
+187 IWFQYLSLQYLWP

-239 GWYLLLRLLGSSS
+239 GCYLLLRLLGSSS
-252 PDSSYRDNV
+252 
-261 SPGGSSPGGSY
+261 
-272 RNNVSPGGSSPD
+272 
-284 SSYRDNVSRND
+284 
-295 APSVTAYDYVPRMLR
+295 RM
-310 QILFTGFGSILFLT
+310 LFTGLGSILFLT

-335 PVIAVLLVLLFE
+335 PIIAVLLVLLFE

-365 VCLAVTSVGI
+365 ICLAVTSVGI

-416 GFNIDTYDTAGMDTA
+416 GFNIDTYDTAGMHTA
-431 IANEISRLA
+431 LANEISRLA

-480 TYGGRSAFFKEVY
+480 TYGGRSSFFKEVY

-515 VLVFCIDSLKKRRK
+515 VMVFCIDSLKKRRK
-529 SKVVGHMADQ
+529 SKVAGQ
-539 TAGHTAGC
+539 TAEC
-547 TADQMADQLDADQLG
+547 TADQMAEQ
-562 ADQLDA
+562 
-568 DQLGADQHG
+568 
-577 ADQHGAD
+577 
-584 RHGADRHGADQHGAD
+584 
-599 RHGADRHGADRHGAD
+599 
-614 WHGAD
+614 HGAD

>member
-23 LLTLLLSILLFTG
+23 LLTLLLSMLLFAG

-45 NMETQQVLLRPDNP
+45 NMETQQVLLRPDNL

-167 LSVPTWHFIKL
+167 LSVPAWHFIKL

-187 VWFQYLSLQYLWP
+187 IWFQYLSLQYLWP

-239 GWYLLLRLLGSSS
+239 GCYLLLRLLGG
-252 PDSSYRDNV
+252 V
-261 SPGGSSPGGSY
+261 SPGGSS
-272 RNNVSPGGSSPD
+272 
-284 SSYRDNVSRND
+284 RDNVSRND

-335 PVIAVLLVLLFE
+335 PIIAVLLVLLFE

-547 TADQMADQLDADQLG
+547 TADHM

-584 RHGADRHGADQHGAD
+584 RHGADR
-599 RHGADRHGADRHGAD
+599 
-614 WHGAD
+614 
-619 RLGADRLYVYV
+619 LYIYV

>member
-23 LLTLLLSILLFTG
+23 LLTLLLSMLLFAG

-80 EKIGEKFRRGLLVF
+80 KKIGEKFRRGLLVF

-167 LSVPTWHFIKL
+167 LSVPAWHFIKL

-187 VWFQYLSLQYLWP
+187 IWFQYLSLQYLWP

-239 GWYLLLRLLGSSS
+239 GCYLLLRLLGGVS
-252 PDSSYRDNV
+252 PGGSYRDNV
-261 SPGGSSPGGSY
+261 SPGGSSPDSSY
-272 RNNVSPGGSSPD
+272 RDNVSLGSSSPD

-539 TAGHTAGC
+539 TAGQHG
-547 TADQMADQLDADQLG
+547 ADQLG
-562 ADQLDA
+562 ADR
-568 DQLGADQHG
+568 
-577 ADQHGAD
+577 HGAD

-599 RHGADRHGADRHGAD
+599 RLGADRHGADR
-614 WHGAD
+614 
-619 RLGADRLYVYV
+619 LYIYV

-656 LLLMPYCGAGVYTGI
+656 LLLMPYCGAGVYTEI

>member
-23 LLTLLLSILLFTG
+23 LLTLLLSMLLFAG

-167 LSVPTWHFIKL
+167 LSVPAWHFIKL

-187 VWFQYLSLQYLWP
+187 IWFQYLSLQYLWP

-252 PDSSYRDNV
+252 PDSSYRD
-261 SPGGSSPGGSY
+261 
-272 RNNVSPGGSSPD
+272 NVSPGGSSPD

-416 GFNIDTYDTAGMDTA
+416 GFNIDTYDTASMDTA

-547 TADQMADQLDADQLG
+547 TADHMADQLDADQLG

-568 DQLGADQHG
+568 DQLDADQLDADQLGADRLGADQHG

-584 RHGADRHGADQHGAD
+584 RHGADRHGAD
-599 RHGADRHGADRHGAD
+599 

-619 RLGADRLYVYV
+619 RLYIYV

>member
-23 LLTLLLSILLFTG
+23 LLTLLLSMLLFAG

-167 LSVPTWHFIKL
+167 LSVPAWHFIKL

-187 VWFQYLSLQYLWP
+187 IWFQYLSLQYLWP

-239 GWYLLLRLLGSSS
+239 GCYLLLRLLGSVS
-252 PDSSYRDNV
+252 PGGSYRDNV
-261 SPGGSSPGGSY
+261 SPGGSS
-272 RNNVSPGGSSPD
+272 
-284 SSYRDNVSRND
+284 RDCVSRSD
-295 APSVTAYDYVPRMLR
+295 APSVSAHGPAPHLLCRMF
-310 QILFTGFGSILFLT
+310 FTGFGSILFLT

-347 ALRPG
+347 ALRFG
-352 RNGKMRLGLLIMA
+352 RSVRSRLCLLGIA

-431 IANEISRLA
+431 LANEISRLV
-440 IDERLTYFREH
+440 IDERLAYFREH

-547 TADQMADQLDADQLG
+547 TADHMADQLDADQLG
-562 ADQLDA
+562 ADRHGA
-568 DQLGADQHG
+568 DRHGADRLGADRHGADQHG

-584 RHGADRHGADQHGAD
+584 RHGADR
-599 RHGADRHGADRHGAD
+599 
-614 WHGAD
+614 
-619 RLGADRLYVYV
+619 LGTDRLYVYV

>member
-23 LLTLLLSILLFTG
+23 LLTLLLSMLLFAG

-167 LSVPTWHFIKL
+167 LSVPAWHFIKL

-187 VWFQYLSLQYLWP
+187 IWFQYLSLQYLWP

-261 SPGGSSPGGSY
+261 SPGGSY
-272 RNNVSPGGSSPD
+272 R
-284 SSYRDNVSRND
+284 
-295 APSVTAYDYVPRMLR
+295 
-310 QILFTGFGSILFLT
+310 IIFTGFGSILFLT

-352 RNGKMRLGLLIMA
+352 RNGKMRLELLIMA

-431 IANEISRLA
+431 LANEISRLA

-547 TADQMADQLDADQLG
+547 TADHMADQ
-562 ADQLDA
+562 
-568 DQLGADQHG
+568 
-577 ADQHGAD
+577 
-584 RHGADRHGADQHGAD
+584 
-599 RHGADRHGADRHGAD
+599 HGAD

-619 RLGADRLYVYV
+619 RLGADRHGADRHGADRLYIYV

>member
-1 MSGSQNRS
+1 MSQYACIIEIYCCGYGGIVSMSGSQNRS

-23 LLTLLLSILLFTG
+23 LLTLLLSMLLFAC

-65 LAGFGLLFCGCLYLY
+65 LAGFGLLFCGCLSLY

-167 LSVPTWHFIKL
+167 LSVPAWHFIKL

-187 VWFQYLSLQYLWP
+187 IWFQYLSLQYLWP
-200 ENYKKISCCYLVL
+200 ENYKNISCCYLVL

-261 SPGGSSPGGSY
+261 SPGGSSP
-272 RNNVSPGGSSPD
+272 D
-284 SSYRDNVSRND
+284 SSYRDNVSPGGSYR
-295 APSVTAYDYVPRMLR
+295 
-310 QILFTGFGSILFLT
+310 IIFTGFGSILFLT

-547 TADQMADQLDADQLG
+547 TADHMADQHGADRLG
-562 ADQLDA
+562 ADRH
-568 DQLGADQHG
+568 GADRHGADRHG

-599 RHGADRHGADRHGAD
+599 RHGAD

-619 RLGADRLYVYV
+619 RLYIYV